1 MEYEENIFTTLE
13 KTNTELVENYGEH
26 LETIVQAFIYGV
38 GVNLRIM
45 AENDP
50 VLLREMGDKAL
61 ENMALVLE
69 HAIADSQIDSD
80 NRTIN

>member
-1 MEYEENIFTTLE
+1 
-13 KTNTELVENYGEH
+13 
-26 LETIVQAFIYGV
+26 
-38 GVNLRIM
+38 M